1 MIPRVQLKSS
11 NNQTQ
16 NSLQTPPAVQTEP
29 SAHRVLLSPRQL
41 WLAFRPATQTN
52 DEGQTSSSSARALC
66 SFACQ
71 RVYHIV
77 TLHVNMLTTQPP
89 FMLKCSPCRHPSC
102 QRAHHTPTR
111 HANVLTIQSPLM
123 STCSPYS
130 HPSCQRAHHTVT
142 LMSTCSPYSHPSCQR
157 AHHTVTLRLS
167 TQWFSPAVIQ
177 HQLRY

>member
-71 RVYHIV
+71 RVNHIV

-89 FMLKCSPCRHPSC
+89 FMLKCSPYRHPSC
-102 QRAHHTPTR
+102 QRAHHTASL
-111 HANVLTIQSPLM
+111 HVKVLTMQAPF
-123 STCSPYS
+123 
-130 HPSCQRAHHTVT
+130 
-142 LMSTCSPYSHPSCQR
+142 MSTCSPYSHPSCQR